1 MFLTE
6 TVVYSDKWVLEMSQK
21 EGTMELSKEMKEPV
35 HVPKRKKPTWDL
47 HFGLQTPDRL
57 DKAKGRGGINVTG
70 PEEND

>member
-35 HVPKRKKPTWDL
+35 HVPKRKKPT
-47 HFGLQTPDRL
+47 
-57 DKAKGRGGINVTG
+57 
-70 PEEND
+70 